1 MDGPEEPTTGA
12 NRTTFGSVAHSFSA
26 SPTAHLVGAERDP
39 LDALIATTFARR
51 AALPGLLLACTLPAT
66 ASATET
72 VSTTSGGLT
81 SAASS
86 AEAAAPAAAPAPAA
100 TAPTTGP
107 TEATL
112 PGAGTWSVPRTG
124 TTNRPL
130 RITGRFD
137 AALVGRAVRLQ
148 RKTPANRWAT
158 VATSRVRKAGAFA
171 VSWRT
176 GAARDHDLRLQ
187 LLAASR
193 SGHTTVSAAGRAA
206 RSSSPLRVSV
216 LGETRATWFGP
227 GFYGGKTACGLR
239 LTTAVEGVAHRTL
252 PCGTQ
257 VEVRLGGKSVVLPVI
272 DRGPFAN
279 RADFD
284 LTKNV
289 ADRIGL
295 TGVSTI
301 QWVERPDLPRLSTP
315 YRAPAIRG

>member
-1 MDGPEEPTTGA
+1 MD
-12 NRTTFGSVAHSFSA
+12 V
-26 SPTAHLVGAERDP
+26 
-39 LDALIATTFARR
+39 LIASRFALR
-51 AALPGLLLACTLPAT
+51 AALPGLLLACTLPTT
-66 ASATET
+66 ASATEAAPA
-72 VSTTSGGLT
+72 TSGGLT

-86 AEAAAPAAAPAPAA
+86 PEGAPPPPAP
-100 TAPTTGP
+100 TPETEP

-124 TTNRPL
+124 TTTRPV

-148 RKTPANRWAT
+148 RKTPANRWMT
-158 VATSRVRKAGAFA
+158 VATSRVRQAGEFA

-176 GAARDHDLRLQ
+176 RAARNHDLRLQ
-187 LLAASR
+187 LLAQGRA
-193 SGHTTVSAAGRAA
+193 GHTTVSAEGRTAK
-206 RSSSPLRVSV
+206 SSPPLRVSV
-216 LGETRATWFGP
+216 LGRTRATWFGP
-227 GFYGGKTACGLR
+227 GFYGSKTACGLR
-239 LTTAVEGVAHRTL
+239 LTTAVEGVAHRSL

-257 VEVRLGGKSVVLPVI
+257 VEVRLGGKTEVLPVI

-301 QWVERPDLPRLSTP
+301 QWVERPDLPRIATP

>member
-1 MDGPEEPTTGA
+1 MSSTEP
-12 NRTTFGSVAHSFSA
+12 S
-26 SPTAHLVGAERDP
+26 
-39 LDALIATTFARR
+39 
-51 AALPGLLLACTLPAT
+51 
-66 ASATET
+66 
-72 VSTTSGGLT
+72 
-81 SAASS
+81 
-86 AEAAAPAAAPAPAA
+86 AAAPAPVA
-100 TAPTTGP
+100 TPTTGP

-112 PGAGTWSVPRTG
+112 PGAGTWSVPQAG
-124 TTNRPL
+124 TTTRPL

-137 AALVGRAVRLQ
+137 ATLVGRAVRLQ
-148 RKTPANRWAT
+148 RKTPAHRWMT

-176 GAARDHDLRLQ
+176 RAARSHDLRLQ
-187 LLAASR
+187 LLATTRA
-193 SGHTTVSAAGRAA
+193 GHTTVSAEGRAA
-206 RSSSPLRVSV
+206 KSSPPLRVAV
-216 LGETRATWFGP
+216 VGETRATWFGP
-227 GFYGGKTACGLR
+227 GFYGSKTACGLK

-257 VEVRLGGKSVVLPVI
+257 VEVRLGGQTAVLPVI

-279 RADFD
+279 GADFD

-301 QWVERPDLPRLSTP
+301 EWVERPDLPRISTP

>member
-1 MDGPEEPTTGA
+1 MI
-12 NRTTFGSVAHSFSA
+12 A
-26 SPTAHLVGAERDP
+26 SRF
-39 LDALIATTFARR
+39 ALR
-51 AALPGLLLACTLPAT
+51 AALPGLLLACTLPTT
-66 ASATET
+66 ASATEAAP
-72 VSTTSGGLT
+72 VTSGGLT
-81 SAASS
+81 SASS
-86 AEAAAPAAAPAPAA
+86 SPEAATPAAAPVAE
-100 TAPTTGP
+100 PTSGLS
-107 TEATL
+107 EATL

-158 VATSRVRKAGAFA
+158 IATSRVRKAGVFA

-176 GAARDHDLRLQ
+176 QAARSHDLRLQ
-187 LLAASR
+187 LLASSR

-206 RSSSPLRVSV
+206 RSSSPLRVAVVGQS
-216 LGETRATWFGP
+216 RATWFGP
-227 GFYGGKTACGLR
+227 GFYGSKTACGLK

-257 VEVRLGGKSVVLPVI
+257 VEIRLGGQTTVLPVI

-279 RADFD
+279 GADFD

-295 TGVSTI
+295 TGVSTV
-301 QWVERPDLPRLSTP
+301 QWVERPDLPRITTP
-315 YRAPAIRG
+315 YNAPAIRR

>member
-1 MDGPEEPTTGA
+1 MI
-12 NRTTFGSVAHSFSA
+12 A
-26 SPTAHLVGAERDP
+26 SRF
-39 LDALIATTFARR
+39 ALR
-51 AALPGLLLACTLPAT
+51 AALPGLLLACTLPTT
-66 ASATET
+66 ASATEAAP
-72 VSTTSGGLT
+72 VTSGGLT

-86 AEAAAPAAAPAPAA
+86 PEAAAPAAVPAA
-100 TAPTTGP
+100 EPASGP

-158 VATSRVRKAGAFA
+158 IATSRVRKAGAFA

-176 GAARDHDLRLQ
+176 QAARNHDLRLQ
-187 LLAASR
+187 LLASSR

-206 RSSSPLRVSV
+206 RSSSPLRVAVVGQS
-216 LGETRATWFGP
+216 RATWFGP
-227 GFYGGKTACGLR
+227 GFYGSKTACGLK

-257 VEVRLGGKSVVLPVI
+257 VEVRLGGRTEVLPVI

-279 RADFD
+279 GADFD

-301 QWVERPDLPRLSTP
+301 QWVERSDLPRISTP
-315 YRAPAIRG
+315 YRAPAIRR

>member
-1 MDGPEEPTTGA
+1 MI
-12 NRTTFGSVAHSFSA
+12 A
-26 SPTAHLVGAERDP
+26 SRF
-39 LDALIATTFARR
+39 ALR
-51 AALPGLLLACTLPAT
+51 AALPGLLLACTLPTT
-66 ASATET
+66 ASATEGAP
-72 VSTTSGGLT
+72 VTSGGLT

-86 AEAAAPAAAPAPAA
+86 PEAAAPAAVPAA
-100 TAPTTGP
+100 EPASGP

-158 VATSRVRKAGAFA
+158 IATSRVRKAGAFA

-176 GAARDHDLRLQ
+176 QAARNHDLRLQ
-187 LLAASR
+187 LLASSR

-206 RSSSPLRVSV
+206 RSSSPLRVAVVGQS
-216 LGETRATWFGP
+216 RATWFGP
-227 GFYGGKTACGLR
+227 GFYGSKTACGLK

-257 VEVRLGGKSVVLPVI
+257 VEVRLGGRTEVLPVI

-279 RADFD
+279 GADFD

-301 QWVERPDLPRLSTP
+301 QWVERSDLPRISTP
-315 YRAPAIRG
+315 YRAPAIRR

>member
-1 MDGPEEPTTGA
+1 MT
-12 NRTTFGSVAHSFSA
+12 A
-26 SPTAHLVGAERDP
+26 SRF
-39 LDALIATTFARR
+39 ALR
-51 AALPGLLLACTLPAT
+51 AALPGLLLACTLTTT
-66 ASATET
+66 ASATEAT
-72 VSTTSGGLT
+72 TATSGGLS

-86 AEAAAPAAAPAPAA
+86 TEVAAPAPSAAPAPADVPA
-100 TAPTTGP
+100 EP

-112 PGAGTWSVPRTG
+112 PGAGTWSVPQNG
-124 TTNRPL
+124 TTTRPL

-137 AALVGRAVRLQ
+137 ATLVGRAVRLQ
-148 RKTPANRWAT
+148 RKTPTNRWLT

-176 GAARDHDLRLQ
+176 RAARSHDLRLQ
-187 LLAASR
+187 MLAPSR
-193 SGHTTVSAAGRAA
+193 SGHTSVSAEGRAA
-206 RSSSPLRVSV
+206 RSSSPLRVAV
-216 LGETRATWFGP
+216 VGETRATWFGP
-227 GFYGGKTACGLR
+227 GFYGSKTACGLR
-239 LTTAVEGVAHRTL
+239 LTTAVQGVAHRTL

-257 VEVRLGGKSVVLPVI
+257 VEVRLGGQTAVLPVI

>member
-1 MDGPEEPTTGA
+1 M
-12 NRTTFGSVAHSFSA
+12 
-26 SPTAHLVGAERDP
+26 
-39 LDALIATTFARR
+39 R
-51 AALPGLLLACTLPAT
+51 AALPGLLLACTLTAT
-66 ASATET
+66 ASAAEPAP
-72 VSTTSGGLT
+72 SGGLS
-81 SAASS
+81 SAASAPS
-86 AEAAAPAAAPAPAA
+86 TEPAPAAAAAPPTADGE
-100 TAPTTGP
+100 APTV
-107 TEATL
+107 ATL
-112 PGAGTWSVPRTG
+112 PGAGTWTAPRTAS
-124 TTNRPL
+124 TRRPL
-130 RITGRFD
+130 RVTGRFE
-137 AALVGRAVRLQ
+137 AALAGRAVRLQ
-148 RKTPANRWAT
+148 RKTPRNRWLT
-158 VATSRVRKAGAFA
+158 VATSRIRTAGAFS

-176 GAARDHDLRLQ
+176 RAARSHELRLQ
-187 LLAASR
+187 MLASSR
-193 SGHTTVSAAGRAA
+193 SGHSTVSSGRAA
-206 RSSSPLRVSV
+206 ESSSPLRVAV

-257 VEVRLGGKSVVLPVI
+257 VEVRLGGESVVLPVI

-301 QWVERPDLPRLSTP
+301 QWIERPDVPRMATP